1 MSEDNN
7 EIVKD
12 FVDESKGL
20 IHELVELLEEIEGD
34 YSKVEKLAEYGNKID
49 RIMGGAKSIALLLPE
64 DHAVHMIADYTALCK
79 AVGYKASQ
87 VQDNHQLYD
96 VIVALLLDATETLDG
111 MMSRMNISSNDLKKS
126 LSNTFLERV
135 RWASEQLSDDLSASV
150 DAGGSAGGKMAQDEI
165 DEMLRK
171 LGL

>member
-34 YSKVEKLAEYGNKID
+34 YSQVNRLADYGNKID
-49 RIMGGAKSIALLLPE
+49 RIMGGAKSIALLLPD
-64 DHAVHMIADYTALCK
+64 DHAVHMIADYTGLCK

-87 VQDNHQLYD
+87 VQNNKQLYD
-96 VIVALLLDATETLDG
+96 IIVALLLDATETLDG
-111 MMSRMNISSNDLKKS
+111 MMSRLNVSATELKKS
-126 LSNTFLERV
+126 ISNTFLERV
-135 RWASEQLSDDLSASV
+135 RWVSDQLSDDLNSSV
-150 DAGGSAGGKMAQDEI
+150 DAGTGGKMAQDEI
-165 DEMLRK
+165 DEMLRR